1 MWEIALCDKIGEKLT
16 HSGMNFQICFREQ
29 NDKYWNL
36 EKSLKS
42 VKIIVIYEEQME
54 VEMLLK
60 NEVKAIGFDV
70 GHTLIKYNNPLNWQ
84 GLYRSG
90 LEHAAAVANVILSE
104 DMILAATDIL
114 LKYNTRVNYR
124 EWETTSDCIFNE
136 ILKRWGLQTDLYTI
150 KFGFYS
156 FFKADAEPY
165 PETIDTMKR
174 LKQYGIKIG
183 ILTDVAYGMDNEFS
197 LEDISVLS
205 DFIDAAVTSVD
216 IGYRKPN
223 SAGYLKLLES
233 LKVSPN
239 EMIFIGDEEK
249 DIIGAR
255 KLGIVSALIN
265 RGKEIKDFGQDY
277 TLESLSDIFSVLHF

>member
-1 MWEIALCDKIGEKLT
+1 MLQKNKIKG
-16 HSGMNFQICFREQ
+16 I
-29 NDKYWNL
+29 
-36 EKSLKS
+36 
-42 VKIIVIYEEQME
+42 
-54 VEMLLK
+54 
-60 NEVKAIGFDV
+60 KAIGFDV

-90 LEHAAAVANVILSE
+90 LEHAAAAANITLSE
-104 DMILAATDIL
+104 DMILAATDVL

-124 EWETTSDCIFNE
+124 EWETTADCIFNE

-150 KFGFYS
+150 KSGFYS

-165 PETIDTMKR
+165 PETIDTMKK
-174 LKQYGIKIG
+174 LKQCGIKIG

-205 DFIDAAVTSVD
+205 DFIDIAITSVD

-233 LKVSPN
+233 LESSPD

-265 RGKEIKDFGQDY
+265 RSNEKKDYGQDY
-277 TLESLSDIFSVLHF
+277 TLESLSDIFSISEFITPCGKI